1 MKKRIVTLMLSLA
14 LLLGMIPINSIAD
27 RTVYITRTGSKYHST
42 KDCSGLNRA
51 KSIYSCSESEA
62 QSRGLTKCSICW
74 DSSSSDDTSS
84 YDDPP
89 VVDEPSSTDE
99 PPIVDEP
106 SSNDEIVDNTPAN
119 NTPVID
125 VDKSATKTTKV
136 VTVKTVRKNRYV
148 ITSKSTVRYKSPV
161 SKKITSIKIPKSVKI
176 KGKTYKVTAI
186 GKKAFAGC
194 SKLKKVTIKA
204 PIKKIGKYAFY
215 NCKKLKTIRIYS
227 KKLTKSN
234 VLTGAFKGISKK
246 ATFYLP
252 KSKKAAYKKIFLKR
266 GAKKT
271 MKFVTN

>member
-89 VVDEPSSTDE
+89 VVDEPSS
-99 PPIVDEP
+99 
-106 SSNDEIVDNTPAN
+106 NDEIVDNTN
-119 NTPVID
+119 TDTTPVID

-161 SKKITSIKIPKSVKI
+161 SKKITSIKIPKNVKI
-176 KGKTYKVTAI
+176 KGKTYRVTAI

-271 MKFVTN
+271 MKFETN